1 MEKTVRHFYQC
12 LWTSPKYAALLF
24 LFGLMLPVQVFAQ
37 KDTIRKDTIRKLT
50 QVTVSSST
58 VPKLQTITPSQTIS
72 ANEFSHY
79 DAQNVADAIRD
90 FAGVIIKDY
99 GGIGG
104 LKTVSVRG
112 LGANQTAVLYDGVE
126 ISDAEN
132 GQIDLSKFNLTNV
145 QEITL
150 YNGQPATI
158 CMPARSFASA
168 SVLSIKTI
176 KPTLTLLKPYQVTA
190 GVNVGSFGLINPYLQ
205 WQQRLSDHW
214 SYIINSYTEN
224 ADGDYKYMINN
235 GNSTAQ
241 QTRIGSNVA
250 VQQADGALYW
260 TKNDSNKFNLHINFY
275 NSSQG
280 LPGAVIL
287 YTPPPFGQHEWNRD
301 VFLQAGYER
310 IWESSLHLLLNTKLS
325 QDYLRYLDPHF
336 DSEAG
341 RLDQNYTQHELY
353 QSAAISYHII
363 TNWEVSYSTD
373 FSLNNIDAN
382 LTNFHYPTRITLLN
396 VLATNYTIGKV
407 VLQGSLLNTN
417 ITETVR
423 SGATIPNSNVF
434 SPTVMALFKPFT
446 DPNLQVRAFYKRI
459 FRNPT
464 FAELYYGVVTN
475 TDLKPEFGNEY
486 DLGFTYNKSLTGLF
500 DYVAFT
506 TDAYYNNVTNK
517 IVFNPGF
524 DGARNFGK
532 VDIEGLDASLKTQAN
547 IVAGYKLSLAVN
559 YSYQSALNVTD
570 PASSTYLNQLPYI
583 PKNSLAFNAG
593 ISKSHI
599 GFYYNQILSSS
610 RYYNNNNLPDD
621 YLPPYSISTASV
633 VYKNSIQKFPFMA
646 SFGVDNLYNKS
657 YVVVQSNP
665 MPGRSYR
672 LSFQITI

>member
-1 MEKTVRHFYQC
+1 M
-12 LWTSPKYAALLF
+12 
-24 LFGLMLPVQVFAQ
+24 
-37 KDTIRKDTIRKLT
+37 
-50 QVTVSSST
+50 
-58 VPKLQTITPSQTIS
+58 
-72 ANEFSHY
+72 
-79 DAQNVADAIRD
+79 
-90 FAGVIIKDY
+90 
-99 GGIGG
+99 
-104 LKTVSVRG
+104 
-112 LGANQTAVLYDGVE
+112 
-126 ISDAEN
+126 
-132 GQIDLSKFNLTNV
+132 
-145 QEITL
+145 
-150 YNGQPATI
+150 
-158 CMPARSFASA
+158 
-168 SVLSIKTI
+168 
-176 KPTLTLLKPYQVTA
+176 
-190 GVNVGSFGLINPYLQ
+190 
-205 WQQRLSDHW
+205 
-214 SYIINSYTEN
+214 YIINSYTEN
-224 ADGDYKYMINN
+224 ADGDYKYLIDN
-235 GNSTAQ
+235 GNSTSQ

-287 YTPPPFGQHEWNRD
+287 YTPPPSGQHEWNRD

-310 IWESSLHLLLNTKLS
+310 IWKSSLHLLLNTKLS

-336 DSEAG
+336 NNEAG

-363 TNWEVSYSTD
+363 PNWEVSYSAD

-396 VLATNYTIGKV
+396 VLVTNYTIGKL

-434 SPTVMALFKPFT
+434 SPTVMASLKPFT
-446 DPNLQVRAFYKRI
+446 DPDFQLRAFYKRI
-459 FRNPT
+459 FRDPT

-486 DLGFTYNKSLTGLF
+486 DLGLTYNKSLTGLL
-500 DYVAFT
+500 DYVTFT

-532 VDIEGLDASLKTQAN
+532 VDIEGLDAGLKTQAN
-547 IVAGYKLSLAVN
+547 ITTGYKFSLAVN

-583 PKNSLAFNAG
+583 PKNTLAFNAG
-593 ISKSHI
+593 ISRSHI
-599 GFYYNQILSSS
+599 GLYYNQILSSS

-633 VYKNSIQKFPFMA
+633 VYKNSIQKLPFVA

-657 YVVVQSNP
+657 YVVVQSYP

-672 LSFQITI
+672 VSFQITI